1 MTAKAH
7 GLTDECQ
14 AILEASGL
22 TEDQI
27 RIPETGA
34 PLSTPKAIVPTH
46 ESNWPLRATSQS
58 FFEKAL
64 LGQVEALT
72 IEEPAP
78 TASNHLDFDDEAKEE
93 ASRSNG
99 NLMVDDEDEA
109 GWDIGEDIVLE
120 EQEGLISVDNDDTA
134 AGTSEAE
141 LWARNSPIAAD
152 HVAAGSF
159 DSAMQLLNRQV
170 GAVDFE
176 PLKPR
181 FMEIYQATR
190 TYLPASAGLPPLVNY
205 VRRTL
210 EATDSR
216 KVLPIIPRDLEY
228 ITTNDLQAAFATMKN
243 NVLDEGVVL
252 FRRILHT
259 LLLST
264 VKSKN
269 EVEEVSLDV
278 YRLIVSITDSKQ
290 AKKIIQTATEY
301 ILAMTIELERRSI
314 EKDAVQ
320 VKRNLE
326 LSAYF
331 TKPQMELPHRQI
343 ALMAAMKVA
352 YTKKNFLSAANFAS
366 RVLANNS
373 SGKNAETVSSI
384 AFRCAS
390 SVADEI
396 LS

>member
-22 TEDQI
+22 TEEQI
-27 RIPETGA
+27 RVPENGT
-34 PLSTPKAIVPTH
+34 PLSPPKPVVPSH

-64 LGQVEALT
+64 LGQVDALT
-72 IEEPAP
+72 LEERVPAA
-78 TASNHLDFDDEAKEE
+78 ASNGFDFEEDAKEDNT
-93 ASRSNG
+93 RSNG
-99 NLMVDDEDEA
+99 NLMADDDEDEA

-120 EQEGLISVDNDDTA
+120 EQEGLINVDSDDTA

-170 GAVDFE
+170 GAVNFE

-190 TYLPASAGLPPLVNY
+190 TYLPASTGLPPLVNY

-210 EATDSR
+210 DATDSR
-216 KVLPIIPRDLEY
+216 KVLPLIPRDLEY

-269 EVEEVSLDV
+269 EVEEVF
-278 YRLIVSITDSKQ
+278 
-290 AKKIIQTATEY
+290 ATF
-301 ILAMTIELERRSI
+301 I
-314 EKDAVQ
+314 
-320 VKRNLE
+320 
-326 LSAYF
+326 
-331 TKPQMELPHRQI
+331 
-343 ALMAAMKVA
+343 
-352 YTKKNFLSAANFAS
+352 
-366 RVLANNS
+366 
-373 SGKNAETVSSI
+373 
-384 AFRCAS
+384 
-390 SVADEI
+390 
-396 LS
+396 